1 MNYVCL
7 GVPRA
12 KLMLSLAAADD
23 SSLLGG
29 HSADDLER
37 LPLHLLGFEL
47 GLLSLLSQLLSLL
60 SCQQFGLCL
69 ALGLEEKLL
78 VSLVGLAERVD
89 KPGRQV
95 VVFLLLLPFDF
106 LPLLLS
112 LSLGDHARV
121 ENLDRHLHQL
131 ANSFLLSCFLG
142 SDSSLL
148 SLDLRLNFSLKD
160 LFSLGNEFRKLDLD
174 VGSHNKLVFVLPVV
188 GVAVLVP
195 FTLREEAFRHIL
207 SACVDLFDSELFHL
221 LELLCSADAASE
233 REGTAF
239 LVVQGRRSRRVRDTQ
254 WAVMAVAVLGGRR
267 CRIDPIDNVVAWCAE
282 VIGAPAAV
290 SCNRA
295 AVHTLPVNE
304 LNTVFL
310 ALSHANSHL
319 IKHALLAQKI
329 LFLSRTLLSCVHLLL
344 AVNQTTEVGLLALE
358 ALVERA
364 TMHRVFE
371 RLIVVKV
378 VLIF

>member
-1 MNYVCL
+1 M
-7 GVPRA
+7 RFI
-12 KLMLSLAAADD
+12 LSLAAADD

-47 GLLSLLSQLLSLL
+47 GLFSLLLQLLSLL
-60 SCQQFGLCL
+60 SCQQFSLCL

-95 VVFLLLLPFDF
+95 VVFLLLLPLDF

-221 LELLCSADAASE
+221 LKLFCSANAASK
-233 REGTAF
+233 REGAAF

-254 WAVMAVAVLGGRR
+254 WAVMAIAVLGGRR
-267 CRIDPIDNVVAWCAE
+267 CRIDPVDNVVAWSAE
-282 VIGAPAAV
+282 VIGAPAAERG
-290 SCNRA
+290 NRA
-295 AVHTLPVNE
+295 TVHALPVNE
-304 LNTVFL
+304 FNAVFL

-319 IKHALLAQKI
+319 TEHAFLAQKI
-329 LFLSRTLLSCVHLLL
+329 LFLSRALLSRVHLLL
-344 AVNQTTEVGLLALE
+344 AVDQTAEIGLLALK

-364 TMHRVFE
+364 SVHREFK
-371 RLIVVKV
+371 RLVVVKV